1 MDYDTFVKSTYAIKP
16 YILRMAMEGFHWN
29 QELKELFPHIREI
42 GKQAEKAMFQA
53 TDGVNTHK
61 GIIFTM
67 GILATAAGYT
77 LKRNGHI
84 DVIKV
89 LDASEEMVEEDMTQE
104 LEEMIYKDPQTHG
117 EQIFAQY
124 GIKGIREE
132 ARSGFPVIRNI
143 AYPKMRKYR
152 ICGYPQNLSN
162 IEVLLHIM
170 KQLTDTNVL
179 SRGNMEEL
187 WWVQSTAQSI
197 VNRGGAFSE
206 AGKRAI
212 VRMNRDCILKNISP
226 GGAAD
231 MLAATIF
238 LCMMEEEFTKYE
250 N

>member
-1 MDYDTFVKSTYAIKP
+1 
-16 YILRMAMEGFHWN
+16 
-29 QELKELFPHIREI
+29 
-42 GKQAEKAMFQA
+42 MFQA
-53 TDGVNTHK
+53 TNGVNTHK

-67 GILATAAGYT
+67 GILASASGYI
-77 LKRNGHI
+77 LKRDHVI
-84 DVIKV
+84 DVIKA
-89 LDASEEMVEEDMTQE
+89 LDASKEMVEEVMEKE
-104 LEEMIYKDPQTHG
+104 LAEMLYKDPQTHG
-117 EQIFAQY
+117 EEIYFQY
-124 GIKGIREE
+124 GVKGIREE

-170 KQLTDTNVL
+170 TQLADTNVL
-179 SRGNMEEL
+179 SRGDMEEL
-187 WWVQSTAQSI
+187 WWVQNTAQSI

-212 VRMNRDCILKNISP
+212 AKMNRDCILKNISP

-238 LCMMEEEFTKYE
+238 LCQMEEQFTSYGA
-250 N
+250 